1 MATTRYF
8 VLPSS
13 SGSNF
18 TDFDLSYGTVTL
30 AGEQVAFVGSA
41 AVDAVFVRP
50 GVTVDFTLSGSGAD
64 KIYLG
69 GNFAIYTASI
79 AGSVM
84 TLQRGSAATLESVS
98 FIKST
103 SAASSDSVIFSDGTR
118 NSLDV
123 YNNLKTGTALPAMA
137 TTEISLAPLVPAAP
151 RSVLNASIKSFALDS
166 TGDRFAPARPG
177 VAMTVVG
184 GLGIDTVYVPRGG
197 EVDCT
202 LPGSGQDLIYFTGNW
217 GDWGDCTK
225 VISSIALTFSRTA
238 DRYNESVKVV
248 GSANNINLNAFE
260 PIAA

>member
-1 MATTRYF
+1 MATTKYF

-13 SGSNF
+13 SDSNF

-69 GNFAIYTASI
+69 GNFASYTASI

-151 RSVLNASIKSFALDS
+151 GSVLNASIKAFALNS
-166 TGDRFAPARPG
+166 TGDSFAPARPG

-184 GLGIDTVYVPRGG
+184 GLGVDTVYVPRGG
-197 EVDCT
+197 VVDCT
-202 LPGSGQDLIYFTGNW
+202 LPGSGQDLIYFTGKW
-217 GDWGDCTK
+217 GDYTK
-225 VISSIALTFSRTA
+225 LISGSVLTFSRTA

-248 GSANNINLNAFE
+248 GSANNISLNAFE